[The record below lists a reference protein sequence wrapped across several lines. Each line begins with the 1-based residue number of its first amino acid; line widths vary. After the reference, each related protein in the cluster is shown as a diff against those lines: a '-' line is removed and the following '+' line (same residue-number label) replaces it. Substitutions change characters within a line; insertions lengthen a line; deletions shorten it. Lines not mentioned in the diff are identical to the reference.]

1 MVGIIMNKP
10 KKLKINI
17 TLPLF
22 LVVFLIITGCS
33 NSDIRKT
40 ESQDKNIHTLEA
52 VLNNTF
58 NGPDKKLTELL
69 NDPDNATKLAEGQ
82 KNPENPTDLDLYL
95 EEKYKKYFT
104 ADMYDEY
111 IDKYA
116 LNYQIKDNEFLKL
129 ENTNIKQNETNSNI
143 YHFSSVV
150 EYQKESQKSKSYEV
164 EGEANFTD
172 DGKLTKFKIFTD
184 NELSEKIKE
193 Y

>member
-1 MVGIIMNKP
+1 MNKP

-33 NSDIRKT
+33 NSDNRKT
-40 ESQDKNIHTLEA
+40 ESEDKNINTLEA

-58 NGPDKKLTELL
+58 NGPDKKLVELL
-69 NDPDNATKLAEGQ
+69 NDPENATKLGEGQ

-116 LNYQIKDNEFLKL
+116 LNYQIKDNELLKL

-143 YHFSSVV
+143 YNFSSVV
-150 EYQKESQKSKSYEV
+150 QYRKESQKSESYEV

-172 DGKLTKFKIFTD
+172 DGKITNLKIFTD
-184 NELSEKIKE
+184 NKLSEKIRE
-193 Y
+193 EQ